1 MSEVTVIIKASG
13 VNRADLMQAKGHYPP
28 PPGVTDVLGLE
39 LAGIVEGTG
48 ERVAALVQGGG
59 YGDRLA
65 VERGSLLP
73 LPDHMSFEQ
82 GAAIPEAWLT
92 AFVNLFL
99 EGGLQKGQ
107 SLLFHAGAS
116 GVGLAAIQL
125 ASDIGAKVYV
135 TVRSEH
141 KAEACRRLGAE
152 VVPLDTLPKVDLII
166 DAVGGSYL
174 EKNIAA
180 LNPFGRLV
188 NIGLMGGSK
197 ATLDLS
203 AVLRKRLRII
213 GSTLRSRPRVEQIEI
228 TQQFKE
234 RFWPKLVSGQFEV
247 VIDKIFPKSRTAE
260 ALRYMEENRNT
271 GKIILTSEE
280 SSALASGSTPDPA
293 VRS

>member
-1 MSEVTVIIKASG
+1 MSEVTVKIKASG

-28 PPGVTDVLGLE
+28 PPGVTDILGLE

-59 YGDRLA
+59 YADRLS
-65 VERGSLLP
+65 VEKDILLQ

-99 EGGLQKGQ
+99 EGGLQKGE
-107 SLLFHAGAS
+107 SMLFHAGAS

-125 ASDIGAKVYV
+125 ARDFGASVLV

-141 KAEACRRLGAE
+141 KAESCRRLGAE
-152 VVPLDTLPKVDLII
+152 VVPIDNLPKVDLII

-180 LNPFGRLV
+180 LKPFGRLV

-197 ATLDLS
+197 GTLDLS
-203 AVLRKRLRII
+203 AVLRKRLKII
-213 GSTLRSRPRVEQIEI
+213 GSTLRSRPRAEQIEI
-228 TQQFKE
+228 TRKFRE
-234 RFWPKLVSGQFEV
+234 TFWPKLVSGQFEV
-247 VIDKIFPKSRTAE
+247 TIDKVFPKSQTAE
-260 ALRYMEENRNT
+260 AHRYMEENRNT
-271 GKIILTSEE
+271 GKIILTSE
-280 SSALASGSTPDPA
+280 
-293 VRS
+293 

>member
-1 MSEVTVIIKASG
+1 MSEVIVNIKASG

-28 PPGVTDVLGLE
+28 PPGVTAVLGLE
-39 LAGIVEGTG
+39 LAGIVEETG

-65 VERGSLLP
+65 VERDILLH
-73 LPDHMSFEQ
+73 LPDHMTFEQ

-99 EGGLQKGQ
+99 EGALAQGESVLI
-107 SLLFHAGAS
+107 HAGAS

-125 ASDIGAKVYV
+125 ARDIGAKVYI

-141 KAEACRRLGAE
+141 KAPQCVRLGAE
-152 VVPLDTLPKVDLII
+152 VAMVDSLPKVDLIL
-166 DAVGGSYL
+166 DCVGGSYL

-180 LNPFGRLV
+180 LNQFGRLV

-203 AVLRKRLRII
+203 AVLRKRLKII
-213 GSTLRSRPRVEQIEI
+213 GSTLRSRPREEQIAI
-228 TQQFKE
+228 TRKFRE
-234 RFWPKLVSGQFEV
+234 TFWPKIVSGQFEV
-247 VIDKIFPKSRTAE
+247 TVDKVFPKSQTAE
-260 ALRYMEENRNT
+260 AHRYMEENRNT

-280 SSALASGSTPDPA
+280 SSAPASGSTLSPDGPP
-293 VRS
+293 

>member
-1 MSEVTVIIKASG
+1 MSEVIVNIKASG

-39 LAGIVEGTG
+39 LAGTVEGTG

-65 VERGSLLP
+65 VEREILLP

-99 EGGLQKGQ
+99 EGGLEKGQ

-125 ASDIGAKVYV
+125 AREIGASVYV

-152 VVPLDTLPKVDLII
+152 LVPIDNLPKVDLII

-180 LNPFGRLV
+180 LKPFGRLV
-188 NIGLMGGSK
+188 NIGLMGGSTG
-197 ATLDLS
+197 TLDLS
-203 AVLRKRLRII
+203 AVLRKRLKII
-213 GSTLRSRPRVEQIEI
+213 GSTLRSRPRAEQIEI
-228 TQQFKE
+228 TRKFRE
-234 RFWPKLVSGQFEV
+234 TFWAKLVSGEFEIT
-247 VIDKIFPKSRTAE
+247 IDRVFPKSQTAE
-260 ALRYMEENRNT
+260 AHRYMEENRNT
-271 GKIILTSEE
+271 GKIILTSSEP
-280 SSALASGSTPDPA
+280 SAPASAPTPHP
-293 VRS
+293 VGQP